1 MVNVDWLSLH
11 FILLVAYFYSLKI
24 IDRKN
29 NRSFYWRKKNMY
41 IYIKKVIEILF
52 LVLDKI
58 KFIIY
63 ANGLKDV
70 RLHFIVY
77 NI

>member
-1 MVNVDWLSLH
+1 M
-11 FILLVAYFYSLKI
+11 YFYSLQI
-24 IDRKN
+24 IDRITVLFIGEK
-29 NRSFYWRKKNMY
+29 RIC

-52 LVLDKI
+52 FVLDKI